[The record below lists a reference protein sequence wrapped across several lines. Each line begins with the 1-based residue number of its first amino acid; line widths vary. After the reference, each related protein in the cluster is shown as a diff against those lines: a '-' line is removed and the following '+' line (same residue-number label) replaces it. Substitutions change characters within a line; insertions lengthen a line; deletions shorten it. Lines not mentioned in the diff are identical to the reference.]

1 MRELRLDI
9 DDYDAFKE
17 IFGGLDGN
25 VRLIEN
31 AFGVV
36 FSVRGDGLY
45 VRGSEAG
52 VTAAKTAFDALTELA
67 GKGIIDER
75 RIRAVIELV
84 RKGAKD
90 VTGALSSPLT
100 VGWGKPVYPR
110 SAGQAEYCAAI
121 KSHAVT
127 FGIGPAGTGKTF
139 LAVAAAVEALR
150 KKEAER
156 IILCRPAV
164 EAGEK
169 LGFLPGDLAEK
180 VDPYLRPLYDALTD
194 LMGETYQKN
203 IERGTVE
210 IAPLAYMRG
219 RTLDKS
225 FIILDEAQNT
235 TREQMK
241 MFLTRLG
248 EDSKMVITGDDTQ
261 IDLPRSVPSGLRHA
275 EHVLR
280 GVEGIAV
287 VRLGCGDVVRH
298 DLVSR
303 IIRAYERAEEQEEN
317 GRERGEDPREAPP
330 EDK

>member
-1 MRELRLDI
+1 M
-9 DDYDAFKE
+9 
-17 IFGGLDGN
+17 
-25 VRLIEN
+25 
-31 AFGVV
+31 
-36 FSVRGDGLY
+36 
-45 VRGSEAG
+45 
-52 VTAAKTAFDALTELA
+52 
-67 GKGIIDER
+67 
-75 RIRAVIELV
+75 
-84 RKGAKD
+84 
-90 VTGALSSPLT
+90 
-100 VGWGKPVYPR
+100 
-110 SAGQAEYCAAI
+110 
-121 KSHAVT
+121 T

-219 RTLDKS
+219 RTLNKS